1 MKNDNHKLSLPRRDE
16 RAAEVLDAAFKAWSA
31 GRDLRL
37 RRRRLKAYTYGDQW
51 SDLVPDENGTLI
63 PERELI
69 SRCGKNPLT
78 NNLLRRLIKTVV
90 GRFRATI
97 EPPDASAAALLAE
110 CHRQNCLSEL
120 DSRALEEFLISGC
133 AIQRVVSE
141 RRLQGDGVWVD
152 NVNPDTFFVNAIIDP
167 RSWDIELVGMLHDM
181 NLSEAVMR
189 FSHGDR
195 RRAAALSRLL
205 VDESSCDAAANAAA
219 LGSSL
224 TDDIDFFRTPSGRC
238 RLIEVWTLDSRE
250 LLRCHDTATGEY
262 YALSVDDERG
272 LTAENRRRRI
282 ARKPPIESRWE
293 IVAEWHCRWLT
304 PSGMLVDESTAAEHP
319 FVVKMYPL
327 TDGEVHPFV
336 EDVIDQQRYVN
347 RLITMVDH
355 IMGTAAK
362 GVLLYPREQLPEEW
376 TWEDVA
382 DAWSRSGS
390 VIPYDSRK
398 ATALPQQIYSHGTD
412 VGAYQLLSLEMKMME
427 EVSGIS
433 GALQG
438 KEVSSTM
445 SANLY
450 EMQTRN
456 AAVAL
461 TDMFESFGMFRSERD
476 RKITKKLKVES

>member
-1 MKNDNHKLSLPRRDE
+1 MKNNHDDIEMPRCDE
-16 RAAEVLDAAFKAWSA
+16 CATEVLEAAFKAWCA

-51 SDLVPDENGTLI
+51 SDLVPDENGVLI

-69 SRCGKNPLT
+69 ARCGKKPLT

-90 GRFRATI
+90 GRFRSTV
-97 EPPDASAAALLAE
+97 ESPDASADAALAE
-110 CHRQNCLSEL
+110 CHRKNCLSEL

-141 RRLQGDGVWVD
+141 RRLQGNGVWVD
-152 NVNPDTFFVNAIIDP
+152 NVNPERFFVNAIIDP

-205 VDESSCDAAANAAA
+205 TDEAACDAGATAKS
-219 LGSSL
+219 LGCSIV
-224 TDDIDFFRTPSGRC
+224 DDIEFFRTPEGRC

-250 LLRCHDTATGEY
+250 QLRCHDTATGEY
-262 YALSVDDERG
+262 FALPMEHERR
-272 LTAENRRRRI
+272 LMAENRRRRI
-282 ARKPPIESRWE
+282 ARQPQIESRWE

-304 PSGMLVDESTAAEHP
+304 PSGVLVDESTAVEHP

-376 TWEDVA
+376 SWEDVA

-398 ATALPQQIYSHGTD
+398 ASAAPQQIYSHGTD
-412 VGAYQLLSLEMKMME
+412 MGAYQLLSLEMKMME
-427 EVSGIS
+427 DVSGIS

-438 KEVSSTM
+438 KEVASTM
-445 SANLY
+445 SAGLY

-476 RKITKKLKVES
+476 RKILLNG